1 MLASFI
7 NKYIISPKEWSSLI
21 ESTRLSHQA
30 RNGNRLGW
38 PTSSRRMLLGMEYSL
53 ELGFQA
59 SLPSVLA
66 GIGCTIFFCTVAC
79 WPRPDRI
86 YGSPFFSFPPQV
98 GPTWYWQIPWHVPQS
113 GVEHRARG
121 HTQSLYLAVLCR
133 AALHAGDH
141 TYLRVPLIRVL
152 NAVWTK
158 KSNGEVDIYAALEID
173 SQCLHLQ
180 SKTLTR
186 NRTENIIAAPLR
198 GSILFEESNL
208 VGSASSIR
216 LSQRLSNAW
225 TKYKLLYGKTANGSL
240 YQFSLFDGSD
250 YIYNSWSSRGNR
262 QRKARLLAGMY

>member
-158 KSNGEVDIYAALEID
+158 KIKWRGWHLCGTGNRFAVFAITIEKVNTESNW
-173 SQCLHLQ
+173 
-180 SKTLTR
+180 KR
-186 NRTENIIAAPLR
+186 NRCSTA
-198 GSILFEESNL
+198 GQYL
-208 VGSASSIR
+208 V
-216 LSQRLSNAW
+216 W
-225 TKYKLLYGKTANGSL
+225 
-240 YQFSLFDGSD
+240 
-250 YIYNSWSSRGNR
+250 
-262 QRKARLLAGMY
+262 RK